1 MSTAASAF
9 TVGDGLTRDDYA
21 RLLERWIPTELADK
35 AGIRR
40 VSHLIGREMFG
51 RKRGNCAGQII
62 PYFAPWD
69 DGRVRE
75 YTLRLDEPSLERRA
89 DGTLHECGKY
99 VQPPGRPNLLYFPP
113 GVTMAMLND
122 VTLPLMVVEG
132 PFKAIAAFR
141 LATCNSTKLRFLP
154 VAVAGVNSFR
164 GTIEKVT
171 GPNGDRRD
179 VKGVIR
185 DFDRIALKGRPSI
198 IAYDADSESKP
209 EVRAARWKLTNV
221 LIELGATVGLL
232 EWPIEEGKG
241 IDDWL
246 ATVGPEKVLAA
257 ISNITFGDWRTRLL
271 RSDGGKLIAS
281 YENCALLL
289 ENSAEWASVL
299 AYNEFVGG
307 IFIRRPAPAPVSAV
321 VGAEIED
328 VFDTEAIRWLE
339 RKGVLARTDMVRRVV
354 DLLARRNSFHPV
366 VDYLKSLSPWDGVK
380 RIRTWLP
387 QYCHVE
393 PSKYAEAVG
402 EKFLIGAVARVLQP
416 GCKMDN
422 LLVLEGL
429 EGIGKSTAGRIL
441 AGDDWFTD
449 QLSEIGSQD
458 CSMQLRGRWFIELS
472 ELDAL
477 SRPETS
483 RIKAFFS
490 RQTERFRLP
499 YGARIVDV
507 KRQCVFFGTTNAD
520 TWSKDESGGRRYW
533 PVHCQSPIDLD
544 GLRRD
549 RDQLWAE
556 ALVAYE
562 AGASWWL
569 EDPETIAAAKEEQRG
584 RYEEDPWY
592 EAVVRFAEQEADT
605 ADGSV
610 TVTQILER
618 LGIQLPNQDQTK
630 RNRVARC
637 LKRAGWERYNKR
649 LDKDTDGKERFEWRY
664 RKPPKAAEGSL

>member
-1 MSTAASAF
+1 MSTATSAF

-21 RLLERWIPTELADK
+21 RLLERWISPEQADE

-40 VSHLIGREMFG
+40 VSNLVGREMVG
-51 RKRGNCAGQII
+51 RTRGDCAGLLI
-62 PYFAPWD
+62 PNFAPWD
-69 DGRVRE
+69 GHLRGNRLRVDNPPFE
-75 YTLRLDEPSLERRA
+75 QRA
-89 DGTLHECGKY
+89 DGSQHEGHKY
-99 VQPPGRPNLLYFPP
+99 YQETGRPNLLFFPR
-113 GVTMAMLND
+113 GVTPEMLAGRD
-122 VTLPLMVVEG
+122 PLLFTEG
-132 PFKAIAAFR
+132 EFKAIAAFR
-141 LATCNSTKLRFLP
+141 LARYNSDRPRFVP
-154 VAVAGVNSFR
+154 VSIPGVSSFR
-164 GTIEKVT
+164 GVIGKKI

-179 VKGVIR
+179 VKGVIP
-185 DFDRIALKGRPSI
+185 DFDRIALKGRPAI
-198 IAYDADSESKP
+198 IAYDADADSKP
-209 EVRAARWKLTNV
+209 QVRAARWKLTNV
-221 LIELGATVGLL
+221 LIERGAVVGLL
-232 EWPIEEGKG
+232 EWPLEEGKG

-246 ATVGPEKVLAA
+246 ATVGPEKVLEA
-257 ISNITFGDWRTRLL
+257 IGNITCGDWRTRLL
-271 RSDGGKLIAS
+271 RPDKGKLIACFD
-281 YENCALLL
+281 NAALML
-289 ENSAEWASVL
+289 ENSPEWAGVL
-299 AYNEFVGG
+299 GYNEFVGG
-307 IFIRRPAPAPVSAV
+307 ILIRRPAPAPVSAV

-339 RKGVLARTDMVRRVV
+339 RRGILAKTDMVRRVI

-366 VDYLKSLSPWDGVK
+366 ADYLRSLPAWDGVK
-380 RIRTWLP
+380 RLGTWLEK
-387 QYCHVE
+387 YCHVE
-393 PSKYAEAVG
+393 PSKYAQAVG
-402 EKFLIGAVARVLQP
+402 EKFLIGAVARVMQP

-499 YGARIVDV
+499 YGARIVDI

-533 PVHCQSPIDLD
+533 PVHCQGPIDRD

-556 ALVAYE
+556 ALAAYE
-562 AGASWWL
+562 AGVAWWL
-569 EDPETIAAAKEEQRG
+569 EDAETIAAAKEEQRG

-592 EAVVRFAEQEADT
+592 EAVIKFAEQEADT
-605 ADGSV
+605 DDGSV

-618 LGIQLPNQDQTK
+618 LGIELPSQDQTK

-637 LKRAGWERYNKR
+637 LKRAGWERCQKDAGQNLDGKR
-649 LDKDTDGKERFEWRY
+649 LRRWCY
-664 RKPPKAAEGSL
+664 RRPANVEGNP